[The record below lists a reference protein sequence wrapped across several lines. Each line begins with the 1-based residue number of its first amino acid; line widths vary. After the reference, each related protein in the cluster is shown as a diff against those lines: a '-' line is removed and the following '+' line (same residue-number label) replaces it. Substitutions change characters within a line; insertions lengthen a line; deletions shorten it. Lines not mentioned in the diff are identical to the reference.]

1 MSHIRRVQHTAVL
14 LSATVLAAALSACSG
29 AGGASS
35 GGNSTSLPTQH
46 PSVVGT
52 ANGPVKSLTW
62 ALPAGEPNT
71 IDPPNT
77 AYYSSALVA
86 MNLCEPLLR
95 LNADYSITDGLA
107 SLSTPEPTTL
117 HLTLKPGVT
126 FWDGSPLTPA
136 DVVWS
141 LEHAKNSITGFIY
154 RNVDKIRAVG
164 NQAVE
169 ITLTKPDSLFPKEL
183 ASFAG
188 AVMEQKFSEE
198 AGKKLGAPDTGVMCT
213 GPYKFESWK
222 PGASI
227 ELSANKQYWDM
238 QNSAHAETVSLRFFT
253 DSSALGN
260 ALKAGEIDGA
270 YEVPAALIPSL
281 VKSDAGKLTLG
292 SPGQQYIGLSPMRTD
307 GPLHSPE
314 LRKAFY
320 MTINRADLAKGPFKG
335 AAKANYTALNTGVWD
350 NASMD
355 PAAVAVWR
363 EAYQKFASER
373 EAWGSADAA
382 KAAQQAAAQAGYD
395 GTPISLAIPAGDETF
410 KLIALLIQADA
421 QKAGFKVKIVPL
433 QPIVY
438 ADAAANPKARAGID
452 LYLNLSFNVA
462 PDPAEPVETFL
473 PGTYFNFI
481 NYEDPA
487 VTKLIADSR
496 ASSDPV
502 EAAKDLVD
510 AQTKYEQNFGFQALV
525 EVYEVSFLKS
535 GLGGATTSFAYLNQ
549 PSLAKIGAD
558 QK

>member
-1 MSHIRRVQHTAVL
+1 MGHVREGRRLTAL
-14 LSATVLAAALSACSG
+14 LGLAMLAAALTAC
-29 AGGASS
+29 AGSS
-35 GGNSTSLPTQH
+35 GKSTVLPTRH

-52 ANGPVKSLTW
+52 ATGSVEKLTW

-86 MNLCEPLLR
+86 MNLCESLLR

-107 SLSTPEPTTL
+107 SLSTPEPTRL
-117 HLTLKPGVT
+117 RLTLKRGVT
-126 FWDGSPLTPA
+126 FWDGSPLTAA

-141 LEHAKNSITGFIY
+141 LEHARASIAGFSY
-154 RNVDKIRAVG
+154 GNVGQIRAVG
-164 NQAVE
+164 SDVVE

-188 AVMEQKFSEE
+188 AVMEKKFSEA
-198 AGKKLGAPDTGVMCT
+198 AGDKLGTPNTGVMCT
-213 GPYKFESWK
+213 GPYKFDSWK
-222 PGASI
+222 SGASI
-227 ELSANKQYWDM
+227 ELSANDHYWDKA
-238 QNSAHAETVSLRFFT
+238 SAAHAQKVSLRFFT
-253 DSSALGN
+253 DSTALGT
-260 ALKAGEIDGA
+260 ALKAGEVDGA

-281 VKSDAGKLTLG
+281 VKSDAGRLTLG
-292 SPGQQYIGLSPMRTD
+292 SPGQQYVGLSPMRTD

-320 MTINRADLAKGPFKG
+320 MTIDRQDLAKGPFKG
-335 AAKANYTALNTGVWD
+335 AAKANYTALNVSAWN

-355 PAAVAVWR
+355 PSATAVWR

-373 EAWGSADAA
+373 AAWGSADAI
-382 KAAQQAAAQAGYD
+382 KAARKVAEQAGYD
-395 GTPISLAIPAGDETF
+395 GSPITLAIPAGDETF

-421 QKAGFKVKIVPL
+421 QKAGFNVKIMPL
-433 QPIVY
+433 QPIAY
-438 ADAAANPKARAGID
+438 ADAAANPKSRAGID

-462 PDPAEPVETFL
+462 PDPAEPVATFL

-481 NYEDPA
+481 NYNDPE
-487 VTKLIADSR
+487 VSKLIAEAG

-502 EAAKDLVD
+502 EAAKDLVE
-510 AQTKYEQNFGFQALV
+510 AQARYEENYGFQALV
-525 EVYEVSFLKS
+525 EVNEVSFLKN
-535 GLGGATTSFAYLNQ
+535 GLGGATASFAYLNQ

-558 QK
+558 HK

>member
-1 MSHIRRVQHTAVL
+1 MMGHVRGRRRITGLVSVAM
-14 LSATVLAAALSACSG
+14 LAAPLSAC
-29 AGGASS
+29 AGSS
-35 GGNSTSLPTQH
+35 GESTALPTQH

-52 ANGPVKSLTW
+52 AEGRVESLTW

-95 LNADYSITDGLA
+95 LSADYSITDGLA
-107 SLSTPEPTTL
+107 SLSTPEPTRL
-117 HLTLKPGVT
+117 RLTLKDGVT

-141 LEHAKNSITGFIY
+141 LEHARASITGFIY
-154 RNVDKIRAVG
+154 RNVEQIRAVDSKV
-164 NQAVE
+164 VE
-169 ITLTKPDSLFPKEL
+169 ITLTQPDSLFPKQL

-188 AVMEQKFSEE
+188 AVMERKFSEA
-198 AGKKLGAPDTGVMCT
+198 AGNKLGAPNTGVMCT
-213 GPYKFESWK
+213 GPYKFGSWK

-227 ELSANKQYWDM
+227 ELSANDHYWDKG
-238 QNSAHAETVSLRFFT
+238 SAAHAEKVSLRFFA
-253 DSSALGN
+253 DSTALGN
-260 ALKAGEIDGA
+260 ALNAGEVDGA

-281 VKSDAGKLTLG
+281 ANSDAGRLTLG
-292 SPGQQYIGLSPMRTD
+292 SPGQQYVGLSPMRTD

-320 MTINRADLAKGPFKG
+320 MTINREDLAKGPFKG
-335 AAKANYTALNTGVWD
+335 AAKANYTALNAGVWD

-355 PAAVAVWR
+355 PSVIAVWR
-363 EAYQKFASER
+363 EAYDKFEGER
-373 EAWGSADAA
+373 AAWGSADAIRTA
-382 KAAQQAAAQAGYD
+382 HEMAEQAGYD
-395 GTPISLAIPAGDETF
+395 GAPITLAIPAGDETF
-410 KLIALLIQADA
+410 KLIALLIQANA
-421 QKAGFKVKIVPL
+421 QKAGFSVKIMPL
-433 QPIVY
+433 QPAAY
-438 ADAAANPKARAGID
+438 ADAAADPDSRAGID

-481 NYEDPA
+481 NYEDQE
-487 VTKLIADSR
+487 VSKLIANSR

-502 EAAKDLVD
+502 EGAKDLVE
-510 AQTKYEQNFGFQALV
+510 AQATYEQNFGFQALV
-525 EVYEVSFLKS
+525 EVFEVSFLRN
-535 GLGGATTSFAYLNQ
+535 GLGGATASFAYLNQ

-558 QK
+558 DK